1 MENKDFVTYEYM
13 SKMVKTSEQA
23 QVCDLY
29 EAFGW
34 EIASVQNTGLA
45 DTTAISF
52 KRDRKI
58 KHKAE
63 LSKLERQAS
72 ETYEEIRQ
80 LEKSKTTGASVFGY
94 TFGTASALIFG
105 GGMSLCLLKTSDIPS
120 LVGGIFLGVV
130 GAVLCGI
137 NYLAYKK
144 IAAKKTKQVLPVID
158 ERQEKLANLLEKGND
173 LLSTDLI

>member
-13 SKMVKTSEQA
+13 SKMVKASEQA

-34 EIASVQNTGLA
+34 EISSVQNTGL
-45 DTTAISF
+45 DMTTISF

-58 KHKAE
+58 RHKAE
-63 LSKLERQAS
+63 LAKLERQAA
-72 ETYEEIRQ
+72 ETYEEIQ
-80 LEKSKTTGASVFGY
+80 KLEKSKTTGANVFGY
-94 TFGTASALIFG
+94 TFGTAAALVFG

-120 LVGGIFLGVV
+120 LVGGIVLGIV
-130 GAVLCGI
+130 GAVLCGV

-144 IAAKKTKQVLPVID
+144 IAAKKTKAALPIID
-158 ERQEKLANLLEKGND
+158 DRQEKLANLLEKGND
-173 LLSTDLI
+173 LLNTDLI